1 MRIEEA
7 VTKAWSSVLTQ
18 QILAAVMGYL
28 QQLGDNSLLSG
39 EDSGLENVWE
49 EICVQVQ
56 LEESIFW
63 DAYLETIE
71 QAIGARV
78 NELERTELLA
88 LWSTTD
94 SGWDWIYDH
103 HGDKDGDQE
112 APVDPSEII
121 SALRGKLLA
130 MAADDTNSNISR
142 FHALHYGYD
151 YYEVEEDDEGDE
163 DEDDGEEA
171 EDDYPINAQDQDSK
185 AELAQPVV
193 NDQLTTEPVPLED
206 SKIVEP
212 DQSAFVRPSD
222 YGKNNKIFTE
232 DAYLA
237 ARERLRKKLAQLNA
251 EIDPETL
258 QAGMTLDQAR
268 ADLADLEQRLKD
280 QGPVTDARLK
290 DKVREY
296 RKLVSAMEAKQTGPV
311 EKDRLKAEGQRQGD
325 TNAEPPATPSAEEMA
340 DLRVQMGQAIAELA
354 ALLGAKTNLSGEE
367 ENRFL
372 PVMSK
377 IFRIAAKMSYIRFK
391 DVGRNVMQRSTNWP
405 ATRSSAKTVMMRFH
419 MKIAS

>member
-18 QILAAVMGYL
+18 KILAAVMGYL

-39 EDSGLENVWE
+39 EDSGLENLWE

-78 NELERTELLA
+78 DELERTELLA

-121 SALRGKLLA
+121 SALRDKLLA

-185 AELAQPVV
+185 VELAQPVV

-212 DQSAFVRPSD
+212 DQSAFVRPGD

-232 DAYLA
+232 DAA
-237 ARERLRKKLAQLNA
+237 NKAREILRKKLAQLNA

-258 QAGMTLDQAR
+258 QAGMTLDQAQ

-280 QGPVTDARLK
+280 Q
-290 DKVREY
+290 VREY
-296 RKLVSAMEAKQTGPV
+296 RKLVSEMEANQAGPV
-311 EKDRLKAEGQRQGD
+311 GNDRLKAEGQRKGD
-325 TNAEPPATPSAEEMA
+325 TNPEPPATPSAEEMA

-354 ALLGAKTNLSGEE
+354 ALLGAKTNLTGEE

-377 IFRIAAKMSYIRFK
+377 IFRIAAKMSYIQFK
-391 DVGRNVMQRSTNWP
+391 DVGRNAMQRSPTGRQRGLLSNAP
-405 ATRSSAKTVMMRFH
+405 
-419 MKIAS
+419 